1 MSTTQK
7 ELNDTC
13 RSIAETIEK
22 MTPEEFKAWTR
33 SSVLETNYLVSCRK
47 EYIGAELLVAY
58 GGPTITVKTRENKI
72 EGTWAGD
79 KYSCIYSN
87 DKLDNYMFERY
98 MEL

>member
-1 MSTTQK
+1 MDQTEK
-7 ELNDTC
+7 ELNNTC
-13 RSIAETIEK
+13 RSIAEKIEK
-22 MTPEEFKAWTR
+22 MSPKEFQDWTR
-33 SSVLETNYLVSCRK
+33 SSVLETNYLVTSKK

-58 GGPTITVKTRENKI
+58 GGPTIIIKTRESKI

-87 DKLDNYMFERY
+87 DNLDDYMFETY